1 MTQSELLTQLA
12 PLDSTQQVRWM
23 LTLGATLTI
32 AARNFYET
40 GTDNA
45 EGLALRGFNEI
56 QHRVYAR
63 IRDLT
68 DATEWTL
75 ESFLDM
81 IIGTAAHFKIESSV
95 AWALQ
100 RSLPTPSTQEA
111 LT

>member
-1 MTQSELLTQLA
+1 MTQSELLIQLA
-12 PLDSTQQVRWM
+12 PLDRDQQVRWM
-23 LTLGATLTI
+23 LALGACLTI

-45 EGLALRGFNEI
+45 EGLPLRGLNEI

-63 IRDLT
+63 GRDLT
-68 DATEWTL
+68 DGKEWTL
-75 ESFLDM
+75 ESFLEM
-81 IIGTAAHFKIESSV
+81 IIGTAAHFKIDSSV

-100 RSLPTPSTQEA
+100 RSLPTLSTEEA